1 MLPDVSQTSRTG
13 RLPSPSASL
22 EESDLN
28 TDIAAINER
37 VQAQSSFVQGVKREV
52 AKVIIGQD
60 ALVERLL
67 IGMLCRGHILIEGV
81 PGLAKTLTVH
91 TLARAI
97 AASFVRIQFTPDL
110 LPADISGTTIYNP
123 QDGQFH
129 VRKGPVFANIVLA
142 DEVNRAPAK
151 VQSALLEAMQ
161 ERQVSIGGSTFP
173 LEDPFMVLATQN
185 PIEHEGTYA
194 LPEAQLDRF
203 MLKVHVTYP
212 SREEEKQILDRFV
225 VPGVEPQIERVAT
238 PEAITAASAALADVH
253 MDERLR
259 DYIVHLVYATRE
271 PEAYRLADVRPLIE
285 YGASPRA
292 SIFLAQ
298 AARAHAFVNGRGFV
312 EPDDVKAI
320 AMDVL
325 RHRIVI
331 TYEAEAENV
340 TAEDLVERIL
350 RGVEVP

>member
-1 MLPDVSQTSRTG
+1 L
-13 RLPSPSASL
+13 A
-22 EESDLN
+22 
-28 TDIAAINER
+28 TDIKAINER
-37 VQAQSSFVQGVKREV
+37 VRAQSAFVDAVKREV
-52 AKVIIGQD
+52 AKVIVGQD
-60 ALVERLL
+60 LLVERLL
-67 IGMLCRGHILIEGV
+67 IGMLCRGHILVEGV

-97 AASFVRIQFTPDL
+97 DASFVRIQFTPDL
-110 LPADISGTTIYNP
+110 LPADISGTTIYSP
-123 QDGQFH
+123 QDGDFH

-142 DEVNRAPAK
+142 DEINRAPAK

-161 ERQVSIGGSTFP
+161 ERQVSIGGTTFP

-212 SREEEKQILDRFV
+212 SRDEEKQILDRFV
-225 VPGVEPQIERVAT
+225 VPGAEPEIARVAT
-238 PEAITAASAALADVH
+238 PGAIMTASAALAAVH

-271 PEAYRLADVRPLIE
+271 PAAYRLDDLQPLVE

-292 SIFLAQ
+292 SIYLAQ
-298 AARAHAFVNGRGFV
+298 AARAHAFIAGRGYV
-312 EPDDVKAI
+312 EPDDVKSVAL
-320 AMDVL
+320 DVM
-325 RHRIVI
+325 RHRIVP

-340 TAEDLVERIL
+340 SVDDIVMRVLG
-350 RGVEVP
+350 GVEVP